1 MRRAILFLAGR
12 YNIRD
17 FPFYRKLSRG
27 CFKVAVDGGYRFFE
41 RSGLVADLLIGDFDS
56 LMRFPRQLSP
66 KTCVV
71 QFPVDKDK
79 TDTELALDYCLDH
92 GISRIDLVQP
102 SFGDPDHFL
111 ANLFLLTRASRRSR
125 PGTPQLRL
133 VGPDY
138 EALLLSN
145 SRVSFRRVRGSV
157 VSVIPV
163 SASIALTCRGTAFD
177 VTRAK
182 IARGQTRAT
191 RNRITAATSWFDIA
205 GKAFVIRHSSRAGI
219 I

>member
-1 MRRAILFLAGR
+1 MCKAILFLAGR
-12 YNIRD
+12 YHARD
-17 FPFYRKLSRG
+17 FQFYRKLARG

-41 RSGLVADLLIGDFDS
+41 RSGLVSDLLIGDFDS
-56 LMRFPRQLSP
+56 LKKLPRQLSQ
-66 KTCVV
+66 KTRVAR
-71 QFPVDKDK
+71 FPVDKDK

-92 GISRIDLVQP
+92 GISKIDLVQP
-102 SFGDPDHFL
+102 SLGDPDHFL
-111 ANLFLLTRASRRSR
+111 ANLFLLSRASRRSR

-138 EALLLSN
+138 EALLLSD
-145 SRVSFRRVRGSV
+145 SRVSFCRAQGSV

-163 SASIALTCRGTAFD
+163 SASITLTCRGTAFD

-182 IARGQTRAT
+182 IARGQTRST
-191 RNRITAATSWFDIA
+191 RNRITAATASFEIA
-205 GKAFVIRHSSRAGI
+205 GKAFVIRHFLRAGI

>member
-1 MRRAILFLAGR
+1 MRKAILFLTGR
-12 YNIRD
+12 YHARD
-17 FPFYRKLSRG
+17 FPFYRRIARG

-56 LMRFPRQLSP
+56 LKGFPRHLTS
-66 KTCVV
+66 KTRVAR
-71 QFPVDKDK
+71 FPVDKDK

-92 GISRIDLVQP
+92 GIFKIDLVQP

-111 ANLFLLTRASRRSR
+111 ANLFLLTRTSRQSR
-125 PGTPQLRL
+125 TPHLRL

-138 EALLLSN
+138 EALPTSD
-145 SRVSFRRVRGSV
+145 SRISFRRAQGSV

-163 SASIALTCRGTAFD
+163 SASIKLTCRGSAFD
-177 VTRAK
+177 VTGAK
-182 IARGQTRAT
+182 ISRGQTRST
-191 RNRITAATSWFDIA
+191 RNRITAATSWFEIA
-205 GKAFVIRHSSRAGI
+205 GKAFVIRQFSRARI